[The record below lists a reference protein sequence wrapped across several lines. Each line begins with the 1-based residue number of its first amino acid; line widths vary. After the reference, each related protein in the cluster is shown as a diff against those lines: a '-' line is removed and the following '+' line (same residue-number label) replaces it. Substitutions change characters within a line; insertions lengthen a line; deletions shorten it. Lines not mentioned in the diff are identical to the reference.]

1 MRNLFL
7 VVALCAAACASPTPP
22 QRFIPTGVTLAGA
35 GDKASFRAATLDASR
50 LSGACVEKTQMLVK
64 LGDHKRAE
72 SLPRELQSNLQS
84 FLGMKSAPAGAGVLV
99 VRSAITGARPDDPLA
114 DLGANQPQRGDGGYT
129 SVEIYATEGPDGPVV
144 AALRETIRSEK
155 LTLDGDA
162 AWARTEKA
170 LAEAAARFAKLV
182 RPDLKFPGDR

>member
-1 MRNLFL
+1 MRTPLL
-7 VVALCAAACASPTPP
+7 IVALLAAACSSSVPP
-22 QRFIPTGVTLAGA
+22 QGFIPAGVALSPD
-35 GDKASFRAATLDASR
+35 GDKASFRSSGLDASR
-50 LSGACVEKTQMLVK
+50 MAGAFVEKTRMLVK
-64 LGDHKRAE
+64 LGDQKRSE

-84 FLGMKSAPAGAGVLV
+84 FLGMKAAPPAKGVLV

-114 DLGANQPQRGDGGYT
+114 DLGTDQPQRGEGGYT
-129 SVEIYATEGPDGPVV
+129 AVEIYATDGPDGPVV
-144 AALRETIRSEK
+144 AALRETIHSQK

-170 LAEAAARFAKLV
+170 LAEAAARFARLV

>member
-1 MRNLFL
+1 MRTPFLF
-7 VVALCAAACASPTPP
+7 VALCAAACASSTPP
-22 QRFIPTGVTLAGA
+22 QRFIPTGVALAGA
-35 GDKASFRAATLDASR
+35 GDKVSFRAATLDATR

-129 SVEIYATEGPDGPVV
+129 SVEIYATEGLDGPVV

>member
-1 MRNLFL
+1 MRNLL
-7 VVALCAAACASPTPP
+7 LLVALCAAACAGSTPS
-22 QRFIPTGVTLAGA
+22 QRFIPAGVALSGQ
-35 GDKASFRAATLDASR
+35 GDKVSYRAANLDASR
-50 LSGACVEKTQMLVK
+50 LVGACVEKTRMLVK
-64 LGDHKRAE
+64 LDDHKRAE

-84 FLGMKSAPAGAGVLV
+84 FLGMKTAPAGTGVLV

-114 DLGANQPQRGDGGYT
+114 DIGTNQPQRGDGGFT

-170 LAEAAARFAKLV
+170 LAEAAARFARLV